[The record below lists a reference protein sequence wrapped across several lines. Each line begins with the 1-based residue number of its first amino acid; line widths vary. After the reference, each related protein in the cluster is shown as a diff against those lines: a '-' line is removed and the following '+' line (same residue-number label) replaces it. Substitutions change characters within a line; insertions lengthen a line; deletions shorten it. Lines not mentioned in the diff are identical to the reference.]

1 MIYTVTLN
9 PALDR
14 TVWIDELVEDDVNRV
29 KKEEHYAGGKGI
41 DVSRVLTNLETPN
54 KALGF
59 IGGYTGLEIEGILL
73 NEGINIDFTHISDE
87 TRRNIVINTIQ
98 SNKQY
103 LISSPGHKVQPQE
116 LSKFFHKIE
125 NINDAKFFTFNGSLP
140 PNLHPVIYAKG
151 IEIAKSKGA
160 KTFLDTDGENLRVG
174 IQGKPNYIKPNIHEL
189 SRLVKRE
196 LNSFEEIIKAAEEI
210 NKRGVEVVLVS
221 MGAKG
226 ILLVSSLNIY
236 HGIPPKVQVKN
247 TIGAGDSSIAG
258 FIYGLYHHKP
268 LNECLKLAV
277 AAGTATTLKE
287 GTALATMEDIQK
299 IIDKVEI
306 KEI

>member
-1 MIYTVTLN
+1 VAFHKTPRQEFKLLNTMIPLYNARVASLVNELKDKTTDE
-9 PALDR
+9 AEKYYEIQAEYFEKLDR
-14 TVWIDELVEDDVNRV
+14 TIWINNLIEDDVNRV

-59 IGGYTGLEIEGILL
+59 LGGYTGLEIEGILL
-73 NEGINIDFTHISDE
+73 NEGINIDFTQISDE
-87 TRRNIVINTIQ
+87 TRRNI
-98 SNKQY
+98 Y
-103 LISSPGHKVQPQE
+103 
-116 LSKFFHKIE
+116 
-125 NINDAKFFTFNGSLP
+125 FTFNGSLP

-151 IEIAKSKGA
+151 IEIVKNKGA

-226 ILLVSSLNIY
+226 ILLVSSTQIY
-236 HGIPPKVQVKN
+236 HAIPPKVEVKN
-247 TIGAGDSSIAG
+247 TIGAGDSAIAG
-258 FIYGLYHHKP
+258 FLYGLYHHKP
-268 LNECLKLAV
+268 LDECLKLAV
-277 AAGTATTLKE
+277 AAGTATTLKSKNI
-287 GTALATMEDIQK
+287 G
-299 IIDKVEI
+299 
-306 KEI
+306 

>member
-14 TVWIDELVEDDVNRV
+14 TLWIDDLVEDDVNRV

-59 IGGYTGLEIEGILL
+59 LGGYTGLEIEGILL

-87 TRRNIVINTIQ
+87 TRRNVVINTLQ
-98 SNKQY
+98 THKQY
-103 LISSPGHKVQPQE
+103 LISSPGHEVKPQE
-116 LSKFFHKIE
+116 LSKFFHKLE
-125 NINDAKFFTFNGSLP
+125 NIHDAKYFTFNGSLP

-196 LNSFEEIIKAAEEI
+196 LNSIEEIIKAAEEI
-210 NKRGVEVVLVS
+210 NKKGVEVVLVS

-226 ILLVSSLNIY
+226 ILLVSNSNRY
-236 HGIPPKVQVKN
+236 HAVPPKVEVKN

-258 FIYGLYHHKP
+258 FLYGIYHHKP
-268 LNECLKLAV
+268 LDECLRLAV

-287 GTALATMEDIQK
+287 GTALATMDDIQK
-299 IIDKVEI
+299 ILDKVEV
-306 KEI
+306 KEV